1 LKTLKADLKKWS
13 DEVFG
18 DVGKK
23 RNELLEGIQELV
35 IIEEWYCLVVEE
47 LVRKEKCRGSWR
59 KLSFLRKWTG
69 DRNHELCGWRM
80 WTKTQIFFHRVAN
93 SHRKF
98 NHVDSLNINGA
109 LSKTPMEIKE
119 QHIVHFYN
127 SLYFEQCSWRPRVNG
142 LSFLSID
149 VDESTWLERE
159 FKENEMWD
167 VVRDLN
173 GDKALGLDGFTMAFF

>member
-1 LKTLKADLKKWS
+1 
-13 DEVFG
+13 
-18 DVGKK
+18 
-23 RNELLEGIQELV
+23 
-35 IIEEWYCLVVEE
+35 
-47 LVRKEKCRGSWR
+47 
-59 KLSFLRKWTG
+59 
-69 DRNHELCGWRM
+69 
-80 WTKTQIFFHRVAN
+80 
-93 SHRKF
+93 
-98 NHVDSLNINGA
+98 
-109 LSKTPMEIKE
+109 MEIKE